1 MKQIIKEIDKLLE
14 EKIPQFKKTFNPPA
28 TESDFEEL
36 ETVIGVKLPE
46 EFKTFYRWHNGQNR
60 SPYVAFHVETHEILM
75 PIADI
80 IEWYDEL
87 SGQLDTGDIEENRW
101 RKIWVPFTDNGS
113 GDSTCI
119 DVSEENFGQIVIQDG
134 WDDEVKVIF
143 NSLSEWLEDLLS
155 KLRDFDYSTWDYLDR
170 L

>member
-1 MKQIIKEIDKLLE
+1 M
-14 EKIPQFKKTFNPPA
+14 
-28 TESDFEEL
+28 
-36 ETVIGVKLPE
+36 
-46 EFKTFYRWHNGQNR
+46 
-60 SPYVAFHVETHEILM
+60 
-75 PIADI
+75 
-80 IEWYDEL
+80 
-87 SGQLDTGDIEENRW
+87 
-101 RKIWVPFTDNGS
+101 PFTDNGS

-119 DVSEENFGQIVIQDG
+119 DVSEEDFGQIVIQDG

>member
-1 MKQIIKEIDKLLE
+1 MQKTIEQIEAVLAQ
-14 EKIPQFKKTFNPPA
+14 KIPQFAKTLNPPA
-28 TESDFEEL
+28 TESDFEAL
-36 ETVIGVKLPE
+36 ETLVGNKLPE
-46 EFKTFYRWHNGQNR
+46 EFKMFYKWHNGQNR

-87 SGQLDTGDIEENRW
+87 SGQLDTGDIEQHRW
-101 RKIWVPFTDNGS
+101 QRIWVPFTDNGS

-119 DVSEENFGQIVIQDG
+119 DISEENFGQIVIQDG

-143 NSLSEWLEDLLS
+143 NSLTDWLEDLLV
-155 KLRDFDYSTWDYLDR
+155 KIKEFDYSNWDYLDR